1 VPLPRTRE
9 GGGARLRNL
18 LPALYRVGNDGN
30 GAVTFGGNGG
40 VQYRLNDRVSL
51 DARLGLRYM
60 SGLSDAGGPLVT
72 GLDDV
77 NDGSSRWTLPLTVGA
92 KFRF

>member
-1 VPLPRTRE
+1 
-9 GGGARLRNL
+9 
-18 LPALYRVGNDGN
+18 VGNDGN